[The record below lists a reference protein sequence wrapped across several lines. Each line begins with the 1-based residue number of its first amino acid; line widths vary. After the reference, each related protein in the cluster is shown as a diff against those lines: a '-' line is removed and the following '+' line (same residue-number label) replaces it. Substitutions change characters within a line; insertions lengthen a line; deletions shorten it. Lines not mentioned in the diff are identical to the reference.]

1 MKRVRLLHVTE
12 FEYDGP
18 VYESYNEV
26 HLQPIDDE
34 LQNCVGFRLRTTPV
48 SSPTASR
55 DYFGNSVHR
64 FNVIARHRRL
74 RVEAESVVMTQEPA
88 VEATASDT
96 LAALDGQRAALLDVH
111 WDFLMPS
118 RHVPAP
124 TGLETLLRAAED
136 ASGGT
141 TAGFVHAATAL
152 VHEHFRYAPG
162 ATHVHSSVADVLAAG
177 AGVCQDFAHLL
188 IALARARGL
197 PARYVSG
204 YLMPQD
210 GAGGPQTV
218 EQVAGGRAS
227 HAWAEVLA
235 PGLGWIGVDPTL
247 GTPTSSRHIRVAY
260 GRDYADVPPVRGVY
274 RGQAGQRL
282 SVDVL
287 VRPALDDEGCE
298 HIREPDHTT
307 PPEPADHPAAAQ
319 QHQQ

>member
-96 LAALDGQRAALLDVH
+96 LAALDGQRTALLDVH

-162 ATHVHSSVADVLAAG
+162 ATHVHSSVHDVLAAG

-210 GAGGPQTV
+210 GAGGPQKI

-227 HAWAEVLA
+227 HAWVEVLA

-247 GTPTSSRHIRVAY
+247 GAPTSSRHIRVAY

-298 HIREPDHTT
+298 HLREPDHPT
-307 PPEPADHPAAAQ
+307 PPEPADDPSSHQP
-319 QHQQ
+319 HQQ